1 MDDNIGNNTPN
12 VSQPQPQAGAAQ
24 PQANTPNQSAPYTAG
39 AGANGQ
45 QQFNGQQF
53 NRAQGQQQA
62 FNGAYPQYNYAA
74 AQRPSLFT
82 RLYGKNE
89 TPLDSLLM
97 FVSIIMF
104 ILAPLAILFSLFSF
118 ITMLIDGGY
127 GATFT
132 TFITYMRSGIF
143 NAAIYLVFACMLR
156 VGKKRVDKK

>member
-12 VSQPQPQAGAAQ
+12 VSQPHPPAGAAQ

-39 AGANGQ
+39 AGV
-45 QQFNGQQF
+45 NGQQF
-53 NRAQGQQQA
+53 NRPQGQQQA

-74 AQRPSLFT
+74 AQRPSLFK

-89 TPLDSLLM
+89 TPLDSLLT
-97 FVSIIMF
+97 VISVIMF
-104 ILAPLAILFSLFSF
+104 ILAPLALIFSFFSF
-118 ITMLIDGGY
+118 ISLLIEGGY

-132 TFITYMRSGIF
+132 TFISYMRSGIF
-143 NAAIYLVFACMLR
+143 NAAIYLFFACMLI